1 VKRLRYAPALRVA
14 LLGMAAA
21 VLGYTLFAVWL
32 GVHAYAYSSAR
43 DHATATAVGRVIED
57 GVGPDGDIRVRW
69 TDRAGRQHVQRFG
82 AYDTDRYTK
91 GRRFD
96 VVYDPGQADPQGFP
110 ADPGETGAEDDLEVP
125 IMLGGIAVAVYCGAW
140 ARRGRRFRRVGRLP
154 GRPMTAVVLSGAGRI
169 HAAPGSTWLA
179 LSEVDPAGPVI
190 RCQRVMWH
198 PALDQVSGPV
208 PVTVH
213 GNPRKRRAVVAELPD
228 GSRPVPFG
236 RRRRRVPQRRMLE
249 ERSAVRADLR
259 DAFILPAGA
268 EPLPASD
275 RSWWRQGA
283 VIGAVGAV
291 IGILMALWV
300 GGATLVAAVGFTLA
314 GATVGVSLWAL
325 SGPEP

>member
-1 VKRLRYAPALRVA
+1 MKRLRSRPALRVA
-14 LLGMAAA
+14 VLGMTAA

-32 GVHAYAYSSAR
+32 GVHASAYGSAR
-43 DHATATAVGRVIED
+43 DRATATAVGRVIED
-57 GVGPDGDIRVRW
+57 GIGTEDDIRVRW
-69 TDRAGRQHVQRFG
+69 TDSAGRQHVQRFG
-82 AYDTDRYTK
+82 VYDTDRYTK
-91 GRRFD
+91 GGRFD
-96 VVYDPGQADPQGFP
+96 VAYDPGQADPQGFP
-110 ADPGETGAEDDLEVP
+110 ADPDETGAEDDLQVP
-125 IMLGGIAVAVYCGAW
+125 IMLAGVAVAFYLGLW
-140 ARRGRRFRRVGRLP
+140 ARRGQRFRRVGRLP

-169 HAAPGSTWLA
+169 HAAPGSTFLA

-236 RRRRRVPQRRMLE
+236 VRRRRVPQRLMLD
-249 ERSAVRADLR
+249 ERSTIRADLR

-268 EPLPASD
+268 EPLPAAD

-283 VIGAVGAV
+283 VMGGVGVA
-291 IGILMALWV
+291 IGILMTFWV
-300 GGATLVAAVGFTLA
+300 GGATLVAAVAFTLA
-314 GATVGVSLWAL
+314 GATVCVSLWTL